1 MPMGREPKA
10 RGKILESARRIVQTR
25 GAGALTFEE
34 LVKDSGITRG
44 GITYHFPTKE
54 ALLRGLLESDLAQ
67 WSEAEQA
74 QAPTDCDPDTARL
87 IGFIRAFT
95 APDDDRRRF
104 LCGMLSAATLEPSLM
119 DPCREE
125 LRSRLGRVSWSDR
138 DLRMHLLQLAVEGLV
153 WQELLQ
159 VFSMPAPARRRLVEL
174 MEQLAREWGRQRKT
188 DAA

>member
-1 MPMGREPKA
+1 
-10 RGKILESARRIVQTR
+10 
-25 GAGALTFEE
+25 
-34 LVKDSGITRG
+34 
-44 GITYHFPTKE
+44 
-54 ALLRGLLESDLAQ
+54 
-67 WSEAEQA
+67 
-74 QAPTDCDPDTARL
+74 
-87 IGFIRAFT
+87 
-95 APDDDRRRF
+95 
-104 LCGMLSAATLEPSLM
+104 M